1 MAGCYGISARRACKL
16 VGLWRSSWAYC
27 PKPDSNAVIRLRL
40 LELAAQYPCYGAPML
55 YQLLKREGQ
64 RVNHKRVERL
74 YRLEG
79 LSLRRR
85 RRKRR
90 SGALRKAMP
99 IPKGQNEVW
108 SADFIHDR
116 IVQGGAFKCL
126 TLIDHCTRES
136 PDLHVARSIRGSD
149 VVAVLERLRL
159 CGRKPK
165 VLVLDN
171 GPEFTSVA
179 LARWAALHDVR
190 LFFIEPGKPTQNAF
204 IESFN
209 GKLRNEC
216 LNQHWF
222 ATIEEAKI
230 VIEAWRQEY
239 ETRRP
244 HSGLSGRTPKE
255 AAMTFQNPENKDLF
269 VSLSLA
275 Q

>member
-1 MAGCYGISARRACKL
+1 
-16 VGLWRSSWAYC
+16 
-27 PKPDSNAVIRLRL
+27 
-40 LELAAQYPCYGAPML
+40 ML

-85 RRKRR
+85 KRKRR
-90 SGALRKAMP
+90 SGALREAMP
-99 IPKGQNEVW
+99 IPAGPNEVW

-126 TLIDHCTRES
+126 TLIDHCTRET
-136 PDLHVARSIRGSD
+136 PDLYVARSIRGSD

-222 ATIEEAKI
+222 ATIEEARI

-239 ETRRP
+239 EMRRP
-244 HSGLSGRTPKE
+244 HSGLAGRTPRGRH
-255 AAMTFQNPENKDLF
+255 D
-269 VSLSLA
+269 VSKTQRTKTCL
-275 Q
+275 